1 MAQFWGIAL
10 PADGAWIDVDLLE
23 FPLGPRTEQENQL
36 TARKRVRKTEVKE
49 EAMNTKSARPSENQ
63 GDTMKRLT
71 LSDTATARFGSAM
84 GPMKRLA
91 TVALMLVLA
100 VATAYAHDD
109 PVTLTFSGVSD
120 TSPDNLQ
127 QPDTSNDGDNFAGDG
142 TLGKF
147 NVRLVRAISNTAG
160 SSSTCAGPDQLF
172 LTELAG
178 GGVFR
183 FEDGS
188 LLNVNLTQGGDCINL
203 TTGVAHCTLT
213 FQVTGGT
220 GRFKSASGVLTMTET
235 VNAVLFD
242 ALGNPLVFDATGQ
255 FTGTVSGVAKDEDRP
270 AERQ

>member
-1 MAQFWGIAL
+1 
-10 PADGAWIDVDLLE
+10 
-23 FPLGPRTEQENQL
+23 
-36 TARKRVRKTEVKE
+36 
-49 EAMNTKSARPSENQ
+49 
-63 GDTMKRLT
+63 MKRLT
-71 LSDTATARFGSAM
+71 LLDTATIDTATIDTATIDTAATARFGSAI

-100 VATAYAHDD
+100 VATSYAHGQS
-109 PVTLTFSGVSD
+109 VTMTFSGVSD
-120 TSPDNLQ
+120 NSSDNLQ
-127 QPDTSNDGDNFAGDG
+127 QPNTSNDGDNFTGTG
-142 TLGKF
+142 TLGNF

-172 LTELAG
+172 LMELAG

-183 FEDGS
+183 FQDGS

-203 TTGVAHCTLT
+203 TTGVAHCTVT

-220 GRFKSASGVLTMTET
+220 GHFKGASGVLTMTET
-235 VNAVLFD
+235 ANGVLFD
-242 ALGNPLVFDATGQ
+242 ALGNPVIFDATGQ

>member
-1 MAQFWGIAL
+1 
-10 PADGAWIDVDLLE
+10 
-23 FPLGPRTEQENQL
+23 
-36 TARKRVRKTEVKE
+36 
-49 EAMNTKSARPSENQ
+49 MNTKPARPNENQ
-63 GDTMKRLT
+63 GATMKRLT
-71 LSDTATARFGSAM
+71 LIDTAATALVSSAM
-84 GPMKRLA
+84 GPMRRLA
-91 TVALMLVLA
+91 TVTLMLVLA
-100 VATAYAHDD
+100 VATAYAHDES
-109 PVTLTFSGVSD
+109 VKLTFSGVSD

-160 SSSTCAGPDQLF
+160 SSSTCTGADHLF

-183 FEDGS
+183 FHDGS
-188 LLNVNLTQGGDCINL
+188 LLNVNLTQGDDCINL

-220 GRFKSASGVLTMTET
+220 GRFKRASGVLTMTER

-242 ALGNPLVFDATGQ
+242 ALGNPVVFDATGR
-255 FTGTVSGVAKDEDRP
+255 FTGTVSGVTKEEDRP
-270 AERQ
+270 GEQQ